1 MQINVS
7 FFLLFYVSE
16 AKFLRHLLWWSC
28 DYPFLDFFVDFLV
41 GNQGMKQQRFLLRR
55 RL

>member
-1 MQINVS
+1 MNADKC
-7 FFLLFYVSE
+7 LFCYLSE